1 MKEEKVYI
9 ATVKDY
15 LDKIGNIDTFDQD
28 NIERRTV
35 YFRGETDCY
44 PHVQA
49 GIYRMHTNHSFPDN
63 ETKIIEMTKLKFPEI
78 IKDCSDDLDALV
90 RLQHYSLPTRL
101 LDVTSNPLVAL
112 FFACFDET
120 GKNDEKDGR
129 VLICTIKETPYEQI
143 RPLAALISG
152 FKYHKAENVFRYL
165 ERKGFFFDDKKEQ
178 EMLLNNLVKP
188 HLFVAPQNNPRMRFQ
203 NGAFIFSPLRYL
215 DETDTTSINHQIMKE
230 CTFNDLSLEQKMTLH
245 YHPLESSSLDEK
257 FALKVFIIHHR
268 DKINILS
275 KLDELGINEASIYPD
290 YEHQMRY
297 IKYHFLDK
305 NRKNPQFVIE

>member
-1 MKEEKVYI
+1 MKEEKIYI
-9 ATVKDY
+9 ATINDY
-15 LDKIGNIDTFDQD
+15 LDKIGDIDTSDQD
-28 NIERRTV
+28 NIEQRTV

-49 GIYRMHTNHSFPDN
+49 GIYRIHTNSSFPEK

-101 LDVTSNPLVAL
+101 LDVTTNPLVAL

-129 VLICTIKETPYEQI
+129 VLTCTKKETPYEQI
-143 RPLAALISG
+143 RPLASLISG
-152 FKYHKAENVFRYL
+152 FKYRKAENIFRYL
-165 ERKGFFFDDKKEQ
+165 ERKGFFFDEKKEQ
-178 EMLLNNLVKP
+178 EILLHNLVKP
-188 HLFVAPQNNPRMRFQ
+188 HLFAAPQNNPRMRFQ
-203 NGAFIFSPLRYL
+203 NGAFVFSPLRYL
-215 DETDTTSINHQIMKE
+215 DETDTTSINHQIMKD
-230 CTFNDLSLEQKMTLH
+230 CNFDDLSFNQKMALH
-245 YHPLESSSLDEK
+245 YHPLETSTIDK
-257 FALKVFIIHHR
+257 IFDIKVFVIFHR
-268 DKINILS
+268 NKANILS

-297 IKYHFLDK
+297 IKNHLLDED
-305 NRKNPQFVIE
+305 RKGPQFVIE